1 MEEQKAKRTLVT
13 KLKSFITQSRRV
25 FRVTKKPSKDEFKT
39 IVKVTA
45 IGIAIIGVIGF
56 LIHFVWKLLS

>member
-1 MEEQKAKRTLVT
+1 MEEQKRKRTIVA
-13 KLKSFITQSRRV
+13 KIKSFITQSRRV
-25 FRVTKKPSKDEFKT
+25 FRITKKPGKEEFRT

-56 LIHFVWKLLS
+56 LIHLVWKLLS

>member
-1 MEEQKAKRTLVT
+1 MEEQKTKRTLVT

-25 FRVTKKPSKDEFKT
+25 FRVTKKPGKEEFRT

-45 IGIAIIGVIGF
+45 IGIAVIGAIGF
-56 LIHFVWKLLS
+56 IIHVVWKVLS